1 MPNDFT
7 YKFDTELY
15 KASVTF
21 NTGLFIDGEFV
32 DPVEGETIECVYTT
46 IPSRIEADIDVVNS
60 VINPGKYPMQI
71 HTLWFG
77 TKFRACTI

>member
-1 MPNDFT
+1 MPNEFT

-32 DPVEGETIECVYTT
+32 DPVEGETIECVSVT
-46 IPSRIEADIDVVNS
+46 ISSRIEADLDVVNS
-60 VINPGKYPMQI
+60 VINPGEYSTQI
-71 HTLWFG
+71 QNRWFD
-77 TKFRACTI
+77 TQFRTT